1 MTPAELPQLRQF
13 DTTIRQWIDMLGD
26 YTLEMLHR
34 PPRPG
39 SWTLGQV
46 YIHIIDDTGWFV
58 GQMKEALLSRV
69 DADKTMHPDARA
81 MFDRNGFPDLQIEGP
96 ATNTY
101 IPQPQSKEE
110 LARQLMEIK
119 TTVDALFRDF
129 DPAVST
135 GKTRHPGLHFFSPLE
150 WLQFAEMHMRH
161 HLRQKR
167 RIDEALSGGVEGD

>member
-1 MTPAELPQLRQF
+1 MNNELPQLRDF
-13 DTTIRQWIDMLGD
+13 DATIQHWIDMLGA

-39 SWTLGQV
+39 SWSLGQV
-46 YIHIIDDTGWFV
+46 YNHLIDDTGWFA
-58 GQMKEALLSRV
+58 GQMKEAMLSRA

-81 MFDRNGFPDLQIEGP
+81 MFDRNGFRDVAIEGP

-110 LARQLMEIK
+110 LARQLMAIK
-119 TTVDALFRDF
+119 MAVDALFRDF

-135 GKTRHPGLHFFSPLE
+135 GKTRHPGLHFFSALE
-150 WLQFAEMHMRH
+150 WLQFSEMHMRH
-161 HLRQKR
+161 HLRQKK
-167 RIDEALSGGVEGD
+167 RIDEALFR